1 MADGNADE
9 PSANGPLSIII
20 AFQSFPQG
28 KMPRILQPKCL
39 PALFLCYALQTQS
52 IIVADKSLIVDLK
65 NEGQPKKQ

>member
-1 MADGNADE
+1 MADGNVDE

-28 KMPRILQPKCL
+28 NMPRILQPKCL

-52 IIVADKSLIVDLK
+52 ITWYGLDY
-65 NEGQPKKQ
+65 GQNANTD